1 MTSRRRGGTDPNG
14 SFLYDSRAMTL
25 INYLIMGL
33 EDIQHRME
41 ERRLLN
47 ALKFDRSL
55 SKLEQLAMKKQSLP
69 SELRNRFIYQIE
81 SYRKCYEVDK
91 QMAYDDAYDFE
102 IDNPQELLHRVHDQA
117 LHDGY
122 ISELV

>member
-1 MTSRRRGGTDPNG
+1 M
-14 SFLYDSRAMTL
+14 YDSRAVTL

-41 ERRLLN
+41 ERRLLK

-69 SELRNRFIYQIE
+69 SQIRDQFIYQIE
-81 SYRKCYEVDK
+81 SYRKCAEVDK

-102 IDNPQELLHRVHDQA
+102 IDNPQELLSRVHDQA

-122 ISELV
+122 IEELVESTSSVVKMLRF